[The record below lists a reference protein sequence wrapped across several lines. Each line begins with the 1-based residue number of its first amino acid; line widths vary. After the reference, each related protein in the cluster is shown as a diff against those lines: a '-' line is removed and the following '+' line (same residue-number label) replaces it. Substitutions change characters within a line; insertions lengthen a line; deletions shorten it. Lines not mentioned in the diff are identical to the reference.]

1 MTKKE
6 EFKKFM
12 KEEGK
17 YIAIGAAVGAGLGLA
32 AYGALLLYCKGYEK
46 GVQIGGIYGFQETL
60 KWLDETFPDQSNA
73 QKLWESYKLA
83 HPDNVINL

>member
-17 YIAIGAAVGAGLGLA
+17 KIDIGAAVGAGLGLA
-32 AYGALLLYCKGYEK
+32 AYGALLLYCKGYE
-46 GVQIGGIYGFQETL
+46 
-60 KWLDETFPDQSNA
+60 PDRA
-73 QKLWESYKLA
+73 
-83 HPDNVINL
+83 